1 MGAFPFLFNVV
12 DMCRLFAQIAGAELD
27 ACGPLADSEFSLL
40 KQGDFDPKNEQRD
53 GWGLG
58 WFENG
63 TPRVEKSARPVFQE
77 AARFRALAQEARS
90 KIVIGHIRAA
100 SNPRQ
105 LDPKALL
112 DAKNNQPFTDGTWLF
127 AHNGTLEIPDEVE
140 ARLGTYRAKK
150 VSQNDSEVY
159 FLHWLKHYERADG
172 DPARAFRDCIDEIWE
187 IWNEGAAQD
196 HPGKSTPYTS
206 LNALAS
212 DGKRLLAF
220 CHAARRGLAECGVCN
235 PSLPWSQMSWS
246 AREDRV
252 LVASEN
258 TDRGSWERADPP
270 ELLVVDGPGSVRRQR
285 LAGLPQMELAGGK
298 G

>member
-1 MGAFPFLFNVV
+1 
-12 DMCRLFAQIAGAELD
+12 MCRLFAQVAGAELD
-27 ACGPLADSEFSLL
+27 ALDPLADSEFSLL
-40 KQGDFDPKNEQRD
+40 RQANFDPKNEQRD

-63 TPRVEKSARPVFQE
+63 KARVEKSARPAFQE
-77 AARFRALAQEARS
+77 SARFRALASQARS
-90 KIVIGHIRAA
+90 KVVIGHIRAA
-100 SNPRQ
+100 SNPLK
-105 LDPKALL
+105 LDAGALL

-127 AHNGTLEIPDEVE
+127 AHNGTLEIPNEVE
-140 ARLGTYRAKK
+140 AELGTFSSKK

-159 FLHWLKHYERADG
+159 FLHWLKHFERANG
-172 DPARAFRDCIDEIWE
+172 DPARGFRDCVDEIWE
-187 IWNEGAAQD
+187 IWNSGAASA

-206 LNALAS
+206 LNALVS
-212 DGKRLLAF
+212 DGTRLFAF

-235 PSLPWSQMSWS
+235 PTQHWSRMSWS
-246 AREDRV
+246 ERGDRV

-270 ELLVVDGPGSVRRQR
+270 ELLIVDSPRSVRRQR
-285 LAGLPQMELAGGK
+285 LAGLPQMELAGRK